1 MQTKTI
7 LGEKLHESVA
17 SVVPIAL
24 IVASLCLFF
33 VPISTDLMLAFVIAV
48 LFLIVGMGLFTLGT
62 EASMTPIG
70 NYLGS
75 RMTKTRNLALII
87 ILSFVLGVAI
97 TIAEPDLQVLA
108 INVPHINTYVL
119 MLTVSVGV
127 GFFLVV
133 SMIRILLG
141 VDLKWLLI
149 VFYAIVFAV
158 AAFSDRDFLSVAF
171 DSGAG
176 NYRAYDSPVHHGTGC
191 WRGQYPQRQ
200 KCWKRQFR
208 PGGPLLHRSDNSRPT
223 PLALSMKAT
232 HLISAL
238 KL

>member
-1 MQTKTI
+1 MQIKTV
-7 LGEKLHESVA
+7 LNEKLRESVG

-24 IVASLCLFF
+24 IVALLCFFF

-48 LFLIVGMGLFTLGT
+48 IFLIIGMGLFTLGT

-75 RMTKTRNLALII
+75 RMTKSRKLGLII
-87 ILSFVLGVAI
+87 VLSFILGVAI

-108 INVPHINTYVL
+108 NNVPHIDTYVL

-141 VDLKWLLI
+141 IDLKWLLI
-149 VFYAIVFAV
+149 GFYISRLCGGGCVGPG
-158 AAFSDRDFLSVAF
+158 LS
-171 DSGAG
+171 
-176 NYRAYDSPVHHGTGC
+176 
-191 WRGQYPQRQ
+191 QR
-200 KCWKRQFR
+200 RV
-208 PGGPLLHRSDNSRPT
+208 
-223 PLALSMKAT
+223 
-232 HLISAL
+232 
-238 KL
+238 